1 MLGISSLKSKVQSTW
16 ERNGK
21 GYIVYV
27 ASLLAVV
34 ALIGNVLV
42 LATPQQPQEVP
53 ISKVITI
60 PLSTYL
66 GNQKIDN
73 VIEQGQWLIVTTTNG
88 EKMRANIGT
97 LSDNERYILEGF
109 LRWSMSLDI
118 QDVARNRLNIDPTN
132 LKKDQVH
139 LQSLVREI
147 FTDNEAD
154 NMTTALLKNLGVP
167 GLMISPNKD
176 TASLQDAD
184 VNTGVKYEVKPE
196 DAINWGSLLIGFLLG
211 AIPVGAALFFMLS
224 RAHRANN

>member
-1 MLGISSLKSKVQSTW
+1 MKSKVQSTW
-16 ERNGK
+16 EGNGK
-21 GYIVYV
+21 GYIVYI

-53 ISKVITI
+53 ISKVITL

-118 QDVARNRLNIDPTN
+118 QDVARNRPNIDPTN
-132 LKKDQVH
+132 LKKGQVP

-147 FTDNEAD
+147 FTDNKTD

-167 GLMISPNKD
+167 VLMISPDKD
-176 TASLQDAD
+176 TASPQDG
-184 VNTGVKYEVKPE
+184 NTNTRVKYEVRPE
-196 DAINWGSLLIGFLLG
+196 VNINWGSLLSGFLLG

-224 RAHRANN
+224 RARRANN

>member
-1 MLGISSLKSKVQSTW
+1 LKSKVQSTW
-16 ERNGK
+16 EGNGK
-21 GYIVYV
+21 GYIVYI

-53 ISKVITI
+53 ISKVITL

-118 QDVARNRLNIDPTN
+118 QDVARNRPNIDPTN
-132 LKKDQVH
+132 LKKGQVP

-147 FTDNEAD
+147 FTDNKTD

-167 GLMISPNKD
+167 VLMISPDKD
-176 TASLQDAD
+176 TASPQDG
-184 VNTGVKYEVKPE
+184 NTNTRVKYEVRPE
-196 DAINWGSLLIGFLLG
+196 VNINWGSLLSGFLLG

-224 RAHRANN
+224 RARRANN